1 MATKRKPSISGMKRP
16 ELVSRDRR
24 TRSRREK
31 LFGVEALSVICGG
44 MKTLEQH
51 PIVRLPRQAV
61 TCRLPEYLPAFG
73 RDQQFLTQLPA
84 IRSPWLL
91 PQDERTSLHKR
102 Q

>member
-1 MATKRKPSISGMKRP
+1 MKRP

-51 PIVRLPRQAV
+51 LIVRLPRQAV
-61 TCRLPEYLPAFG
+61 TCQLPEYFQLSGEINNFTDVFFPGEVLGANRTAF
-73 RDQQFLTQLPA
+73 RELA
-84 IRSPWLL
+84 A
-91 PQDERTSLHKR
+91 ERI
-102 Q
+102 